1 MYAQDYSTLV
11 NFCLKSF
18 AKIAVIQFLWFV
30 VNHQKFQKCK
40 LAVFFGLLKRAE
52 QNVCL
57 RVALHQGTVKMLTN
71 RSLLFTLLFMLVA
84 LTACATSSPAEEIE
98 WRGAALLTPIPATDF
113 ALLNGEG
120 QTVRLSDFRGKI
132 VLLYFGYTFCPD
144 VCPTTLAD
152 LAQIQRRL
160 DDQAQNIQVLMVMVD
175 PERDIP
181 EIISPYVKTFH
192 PSFIGLSGTPA
203 EIAAVAE
210 GFGVFY
216 EPEETGDDYYF
227 IAHTASVFLIDQQG
241 VFRLMYPFG
250 MKTADMITDL
260 QHLLTEDKS

>member
-1 MYAQDYSTLV
+1 MFTKHTL
-11 NFCLKSF
+11 
-18 AKIAVIQFLWFV
+18 FLIPILT
-30 VNHQKFQKCK
+30 
-40 LAVFFGLLKRAE
+40 LAVLTS
-52 QNVCL
+52 C
-57 RVALHQGTVKMLTN
+57 VAP
-71 RSLLFTLLFMLVA
+71 SA
-84 LTACATSSPAEEIE
+84 DEIE
-98 WRGAALLTPIPATDF
+98 WRGAALLTPMPATDF
-113 ALLNGEG
+113 ALVDGEG
-120 QTVRLSDFRGKI
+120 QIVHLSDFRGKI

-160 DDQAQNIQVLMVMVD
+160 DDQAQNIQVLMVTVD
-175 PERDIP
+175 PERDTP

-203 EIAAVAE
+203 EIVVAAE

>member
-1 MYAQDYSTLV
+1 MFT
-11 NFCLKSF
+11 KHT
-18 AKIAVIQFLWFV
+18 WFIV
-30 VNHQKFQKCK
+30 PILT
-40 LAVFFGLLKRAE
+40 LAV
-52 QNVCL
+52 
-57 RVALHQGTVKMLTN
+57 LT
-71 RSLLFTLLFMLVA
+71 SCGVPPT
-84 LTACATSSPAEEIE
+84 EEIE
-98 WRGAALLTPIPATDF
+98 WRGAALLTPMPATDF
-113 ALLNGEG
+113 ALVDGEG
-120 QTVRLSDFRGKI
+120 QIVHLSDFRGKI

-152 LAQIQRRL
+152 LSQIQRRL
-160 DDQAQNIQVLMVMVD
+160 DDQAQNIQVLMVTVD
-175 PERDIP
+175 PERDTP
-181 EIISPYVKTFH
+181 EIIGPYVKTFH
-192 PSFIGLSGTPA
+192 PSFIGLSGTST

-260 QHLLTEDKS
+260 QYLLTEDKS